1 MYSSSDVRRASSSE
15 FRADVATWSPKDLR
29 TPVIEVEDPQPR
41 ESAAEEAA
49 RKHRQELDAA
59 FAEGYETGREEGVA
73 AERGR
78 MADAL
83 AALDQAAAGIR
94 ENTER
99 WTRALEANIC
109 ALAVSAAREIIGRE
123 LRMDEGAVADL
134 VRRALDHFPVDARVR
149 VRLNPRDLSLLSLP
163 KGSAGEPVQVAGGRE
178 VDWHPD
184 PNVSPGGCMVEGP
197 DQIVDGRVEK
207 ALERIYT
214 ALVYG

>member
-1 MYSSSDVRRASSSE
+1 MYSSSSTRVESSTES
-15 FRADVATWSPKDLR
+15 RSGVAAWDPADLR
-29 TPVIEVEDPQPR
+29 EAERHVEDDTPR
-41 ESAAEEAA
+41 ESTAEAEA
-49 RKHRQELDAA
+49 RQHRQELDAA
-59 FAEGYETGREEGVA
+59 FAEGYETGRAEGVA
-73 AERGR
+73 AESGR
-78 MADAL
+78 VADAM
-83 AALDQAAAGIR
+83 AALETAAAAIR
-94 ENTER
+94 ENTQR

-109 ALAVSAAREIIGRE
+109 ALAVTAAREIVGRE
-123 LRMDEGAVADL
+123 LRTDEGAVADL

-163 KGSAGEPVQVAGGRE
+163 KTSAGQPVQVAAGRE